1 MKLESLLK
9 AVLGILCVALIVVI
23 GSWVTSELSYAR
35 AQGGGGSASGE
46 WILVTGQYPA
56 GGDNVSH
63 VLYMFNTDK
72 QVLLVYAYHRGR
84 KTGVARNAYSAD
96 LEFLAGRHC
105 RWDVLYSQLAPYPY
119 GPDDKPPSGVHMP
132 AQMKSAFE
140 RLSTEPSRP

>member
-9 AVLGILCVALIVVI
+9 GVLALLCVALILVI
-23 GSWVTSELSYAR
+23 SSWVASEMSYAR

-46 WILVTGQYPA
+46 WILVSAQYPA
-56 GGDNVSH
+56 GGDNLGN

-84 KTGVARNAYSAD
+84 KSGVSRNPYSAD

-105 RWDVLYSQLAPYPY
+105 RWDLLYSQLAPYPY
-119 GPDDKPPSGVHMP
+119 GPDDKPPSGLHMP

-140 RLSTEPSRP
+140 KISAEPVRP